1 MASSSG
7 PLRSTHADPA
17 EQANAE
23 NRKPTCRWLEL
34 ADVAPCSVGSVWCT
48 VWWCWLGMRRGRGPG
63 RGQGQGGA
71 GRGRGHGTRCAGWI
85 AIGCVAFYGSFC
97 SRFQSQLTLCPR
109 PPHLTLRSPYAI
121 AFVVSRAGEFA
132 QPSGHGPRR
141 PPPATRRPA
150 IDESPRPPHS
160 VGVASRLTRQ
170 CPCPS
175 GEWWR
180 LPPAA
185 AHRWRPPRLVRASPS
200 QPRRDERVD
209 SRRTRI
215 VFARA
220 RFSPRPAA

>member
-23 NRKPTCRWLEL
+23 NRKPTYRWLEL

-121 AFVVSRAGEFA
+121 AFVVSAGPGSLRSRAA
-132 QPSGHGPRR
+132 TAHAVRHPQPADPRSMNRRGRHTPLVLRPVSRDNALAHQESGG
-141 PPPATRRPA
+141 
-150 IDESPRPPHS
+150 D
-160 VGVASRLTRQ
+160 
-170 CPCPS
+170 
-175 GEWWR
+175 
-180 LPPAA
+180 LPPQQPIAGA
-185 AHRWRPPRLVRASPS
+185 RPGLYAHRRRSLVAMNELIA
-200 QPRRDERVD
+200 DGLV
-209 SRRTRI
+209 
-215 VFARA
+215 
-220 RFSPRPAA
+220 